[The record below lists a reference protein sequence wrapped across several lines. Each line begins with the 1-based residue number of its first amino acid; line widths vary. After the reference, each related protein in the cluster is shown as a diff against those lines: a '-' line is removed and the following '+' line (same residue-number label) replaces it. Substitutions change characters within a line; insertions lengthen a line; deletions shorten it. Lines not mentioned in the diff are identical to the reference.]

1 MTKRCSALLTAL
13 FASLMLSQTP
23 AQANGLDDI
32 VARGTL
38 KVAVPQDFPPF
49 GSVGPDMKP
58 RGLDIDTAKLLAEQ
72 LNKLGVV
79 AWFAEGLKN
88 AIVASGLD
96 WLPVAAILVGVFVF
110 SHYLFASTTAHISAM
125 MLAFLTVGAQLIPAD
140 YVVPFMLMMT
150 AGSAIMMTLTHY
162 ATGTSPIIF
171 GSGYVTLGVWWRVGA
186 VMCVLELL
194 IFAVVGAA
202 WWKLLGLW

>member
-1 MTKRCSALLTAL
+1 M
-13 FASLMLSQTP
+13 
-23 AQANGLDDI
+23 
-32 VARGTL
+32 
-38 KVAVPQDFPPF
+38 
-49 GSVGPDMKP
+49 
-58 RGLDIDTAKLLAEQ
+58 LAEQ

-79 AWFAEGLKN
+79 AWFAEGMKN
-88 AIVASGLD
+88 AIVSSGLG
-96 WLPVAAILVGVFVF
+96 WLSVAAILVGVFVF

-171 GSGYVTLGVWWRVGA
+171 GSGYVTLGNWWRVGA
-186 VMCVLELL
+186 AMCVLELL
-194 IFAVVGAA
+194 VFAVVGSG